1 MPYAGAPQVNQE
13 DEEPSQGN
21 DSKGKQVEQPGE
33 RRETQELYDWVDQLL
48 PVCGHEKPDGEH
60 GRMAP
65 PQNPCGVLE
74 TMEKSADEI

>member
-33 RRETQELYDWVDQLL
+33 RRETQELYDWVDKLL
-48 PVCGHEKPDGEH
+48 PVCVILQIKYG
-60 GRMAP
+60 
-65 PQNPCGVLE
+65 QNKQIICGLL
-74 TMEKSADEI
+74 SGLA

>member
-33 RRETQELYDWVDQLL
+33 RRKTQKIYDWVDQLL
-48 PVCGHEKPDGEH
+48 PVRRHEKPDGDN
-60 GRMAP
+60 GKMAS
-65 PQNPCGVLE
+65 PQNPSGELA
-74 TMEKSADEI
+74 TKEKGTDEV